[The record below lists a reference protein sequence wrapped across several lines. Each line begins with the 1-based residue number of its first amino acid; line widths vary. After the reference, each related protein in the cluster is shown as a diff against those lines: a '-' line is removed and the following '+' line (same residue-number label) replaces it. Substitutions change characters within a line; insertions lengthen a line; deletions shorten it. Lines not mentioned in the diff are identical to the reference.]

1 MDIQAGDELMIV
13 RGGNL
18 GYTNQAE
25 RYFAGGPQ
33 RYYDPVG
40 GALTG
45 LEHQAVGLL
54 KDEIVR

>member
-1 MDIQAGDELMIV
+1 MIV